1 MGSGA
6 VIPEAAQGSARLLE
20 ALEKLAEWAGSGPGG
35 NGPSGPPSEDV
46 VRAFEEA
53 LAGPSEGAEAEAA
66 EMVDAGNASVPPD
79 AAGMADAPYAPGP
92 AESVPPLEGDIR
104 VSEAGLPASEMNG
117 SVSSPAGAE
126 AVDSGPDRRPGAVQ
140 PPEEAGPGGQADM
153 PHASDVQAVRAE
165 SSAEE
170 NPVRELGRLLDEFS
184 RPGANIGPDA
194 LFRAQYLAGMLR
206 VQAQAGLKTS
216 QSASQGMESVLR
228 QQG

>member
-1 MGSGA
+1 
-6 VIPEAAQGSARLLE
+6 
-20 ALEKLAEWAGSGPGG
+20 
-35 NGPSGPPSEDV
+35 
-46 VRAFEEA
+46 
-53 LAGPSEGAEAEAA
+53 
-66 EMVDAGNASVPPD
+66 MVDAGNASVPPD

-140 PPEEAGPGGQADM
+140 
-153 PHASDVQAVRAE
+153 AVRAE

-206 VQAQAGLKTS
+206 VQAQTGLKTS